1 MAPSLSTC
9 PSFSILL
16 LCISLSWTSAT
27 GEGEGG
33 GREGESSDVLL
44 NAHAILNT
52 VGWGI
57 LLPCGVL
64 AARYVKPFADPA
76 WFYAHITLQIFGY
89 ALGVAGWVTG
99 LNLDDEDAKGGNPD
113 KHGAIGAILFGI
125 CTLQMLALFLR
136 PNKDHKIRKAWNLY
150 HYSLAASILILGII
164 NIFEG
169 FEIMSPP
176 AKWRRTY
183 IGILVALGGVAIM
196 LEIVTWIYVCRKK
209 RYSQVA
215 LHGATVGGTYQF
227 EKGALG

>member
-1 MAPSLSTC
+1 MHAVLSTR
-9 PSFSILL
+9 ILRSS
-16 LCISLSWTSAT
+16 SLRVRSVLSYLDA
-27 GEGEGG
+27 GG
-33 GREGESSDVLL
+33 GKQRESSDVLL
-44 NAHAILNT
+44 NAHAVLNT

-57 LLPCGVL
+57 LLPCGVI
-64 AARYVKPFADPA
+64 AARYLKPFADPA

-89 ALGVAGWVTG
+89 ALGVAGWITG
-99 LNLDDEDAKGGNPD
+99 LNLDDEDAKGGDPG
-113 KHGAIGAILFGI
+113 KHGAIGGVLFGI

-136 PNKDHKIRKAWNLY
+136 PKKDHKIRKFWNLY

-176 AKWRRTY
+176 AKWRGAY
-183 IGILVALGGVAIM
+183 IGILVALGGIAIM

-209 RYSQVA
+209 RYSEAA